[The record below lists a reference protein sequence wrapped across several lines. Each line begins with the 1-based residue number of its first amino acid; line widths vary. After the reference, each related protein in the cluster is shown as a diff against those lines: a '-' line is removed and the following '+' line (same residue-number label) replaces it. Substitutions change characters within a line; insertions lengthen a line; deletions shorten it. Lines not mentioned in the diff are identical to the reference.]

1 MAGTKPNQP
10 CPYPQ
15 FGFRLCV
22 EVPAQAISIVIF
34 EAPETPPANRA
45 KHSVELIALN
55 YLELSSHLVGVVAI
69 CVLDILIYEL
79 KSKSRHA
86 YKPTSLLSKP
96 VQPLFVS
103 AKVQFFCDLFR
114 FSKSFFQE
122 IFTMGYN

>member
-1 MAGTKPNQP
+1 MAGTKLNQP
-10 CPYPQ
+10 LPYPQ
-15 FGFRLCV
+15 LGFRLCV
-22 EVPAQAISIVIF
+22 EVSTRAISIVVF

-79 KSKSRHA
+79 TSKSRHA

-96 VQPLFVS
+96 
-103 AKVQFFCDLFR
+103 
-114 FSKSFFQE
+114 E
-122 IFTMGYN
+122 IGRAHV